1 MFVRPGNWT
10 ANSDVDAPVHP
21 HDERLLEKLQN
32 RAATVALYFMYHNV
46 ARVQQALRVTP
57 AMEAGIADSRLK
69 H

>member
-1 MFVRPGNWT
+1 
-10 ANSDVDAPVHP
+10 
-21 HDERLLEKLQN
+21 
-32 RAATVALYFMYHNV
+32 MYHNV